1 MPEHYRVAFIGTGGI
16 SRTHA
21 RYYVAN
27 RATEIVAA
35 CDIDPE
41 KLKGFQE
48 EFEVPAGYADYHQ
61 LLEQE
66 RPDIVSICTWHG
78 THAEICVAAAEA
90 GAKGILAEKP
100 MGRDLGEAKA
110 MVEAAE
116 RHGARLAIHHQRR
129 FDPTIVAVREA
140 IGAGAI
146 GCPVSM
152 IFSTSG
158 GLLNNGCHGIDL
170 FVYLTGQPA
179 WTSVFGQVQ
188 RTTNRYERGI
198 PAEDKTL
205 GVVRFEGG
213 HELVLQVD
221 MLEGEVVGT
230 AERVLGPQGI
240 IRYDRHGASLLSP
253 GARDWQL
260 LEERRPQP
268 TPVEELIDWMEGGP
282 EHRNSGRASLVAEEI
297 MMAIYESARRRE
309 LVKPPFTRL
318 SSPLLEMVADG
329 TLAVDEPAYDIRSE
343 AALQYEMQ
351 RQAATAD

>member
-1 MPEHYRVAFIGTGGI
+1 MPDKYRVVFVGTGSI

-27 RATEIVAA
+27 PATEIVAA

-48 EFEVPAGYADYHQ
+48 EFGVPVGYTDYRE
-61 LLEQE
+61 LLAQE
-66 RPDIVSICTWHG
+66 KPDIVSICTWHG
-78 THAEICVAAAEA
+78 THSDICVAAAEA

-116 RHGARLAIHHQRR
+116 RRGAKLAIHHQRR

-140 IGAGAI
+140 VRAGAI
-146 GCPVSM
+146 GSPVSM

-170 FVYLTGQPA
+170 FVYLTGQPT
-179 WTSVFGQVQ
+179 WTSVFGQVE

-198 PAEDKTL
+198 PAEDKAL

-221 MLEGEVVGT
+221 MLEGEVVGP
-230 AERVLGPQGI
+230 AERVQGPEGV

-253 GARDWQL
+253 RARDWQPL
-260 LEERRPQP
+260 KQRRPQP
-268 TPVEELIDWMEGGP
+268 TPVDELISWMEGGP

-297 MMAIYESARRRE
+297 MMAIYESAQRRQ

-318 SSPLLEMVADG
+318 TSPLLEMVADG
-329 TLAVDEPAYDIRSE
+329 TLTVDEPAYDIRSE
-343 AALQYEMQ
+343 AALQYELH